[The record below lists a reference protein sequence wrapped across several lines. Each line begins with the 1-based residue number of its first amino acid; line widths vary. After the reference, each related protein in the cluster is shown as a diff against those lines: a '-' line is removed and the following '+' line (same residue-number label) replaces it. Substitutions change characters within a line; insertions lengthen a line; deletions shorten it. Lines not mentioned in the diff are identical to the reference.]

1 MSYNLQGDIMFI
13 SKVDIH
19 NYRIIG
25 DENFSLELKP
35 FTLIVGENNAGKSTI
50 LKAIQLVLS
59 QDISIYRSRMLELE
73 DINYNSRINF
83 CKKVRDL
90 EYNVEEIKFP
100 EVEISLTFEELSD
113 IQEAI
118 VGDWFIDKDLTKAKI
133 TYKFKPRA
141 GFNKLE
147 WIESIRE
154 KKYQEDSEI
163 EFPIKEY
170 DYIIYG
176 GGNENNKCDSYL
188 LSMLKMDYLD
198 ALRDSKKELMSGSS
212 SNLLFKILAG
222 ASDGSYDDIKSS
234 LSNVEESIS
243 SNETLSE
250 IKDTIEKLL
259 DTVSLDYSGKN
270 DVSFNF
276 NSLEIREMLKKLSLR
291 YGTNPIDINRNGLG
305 RNNLLYI
312 SLVISKFAN
321 TNYFG
326 KETQFRLVGIEEPEA
341 HLHVHLQDHLAKN
354 IKGIIHNES
363 KDTQLIMTSHSTHI
377 CGTLDIDNTVVIY
390 NDNGAIKNH
399 YILSG
404 FNSSKDDIKRKRYLQ
419 KYLDATK
426 TPMFF
431 SRKLILVE
439 GIAEQILIPT
449 LFEKHTG
456 KTLESVGCSLLNVN
470 GIAFKNFLE
479 IIRKG
484 YYIKCAVLTD
494 GDKGTQTEERAVKLI
509 EEYSKCEDVIS
520 IKANEVTFEKEI
532 MKFNKGNH
540 SKKHILEAYKETRP
554 YLGKDYNE
562 LFYEDKNIEDG
573 EFNVAEEITI
583 DDVFENIEKYKS
595 EFAYNLN
602 MSIEDNPEIPF
613 VIPDYIKEAFDF
625 IIDDK

>member
-1 MSYNLQGDIMFI
+1 MFI
-13 SKVDIH
+13 SQLDIH

-25 DENFSLELKP
+25 NKGFSLELKP

-50 LKAIQLVLS
+50 LKSIELVLS
-59 QDISIYRSRMLELE
+59 QEISIYRSRMLELD
-73 DINYNSRINF
+73 DINYKSRIDF
-83 CKKVRDL
+83 CEKVINSEVDI
-90 EYNVEEIKFP
+90 EEIKFP
-100 EVEISLTFEELSD
+100 EVEISLIFKDLNP

-118 VGDWFIDKDLTKAKI
+118 VGDWFIDKNFTQAKV

-141 GFNKLE
+141 GFNKSE
-147 WIESIRE
+147 WIKLIRE
-154 KKYQEDSEI
+154 KNYEKASEI

-170 DYIIYG
+170 DYVIYG

-188 LSMLKMDYLD
+188 LSMLKMDYLE
-198 ALRDSKKELMSGSS
+198 ALRDAKKELVSGSS
-212 SNLLFKILAG
+212 SNLLFKILDG
-222 ASDGSYDDIKSS
+222 VPDGSYDDIKST
-234 LSNVEESIS
+234 LSSIDTSIS
-243 SNETLSE
+243 SNETLSGMKST
-250 IKDTIEKLL
+250 IKNLL
-259 DTVSLDYSGKN
+259 DKVSLDYSGDN

-276 NSLEIREMLKKLSLR
+276 NSPEIREMLKKLSLR
-291 YGTNPIDINRNGLG
+291 YGANPIDINRNGLG

-354 IKGIIHNES
+354 IKGIIHNEN

-377 CGTLDIDNTVVIY
+377 CGTLDIENTVVIY
-390 NDNGAIKNH
+390 NDNGTIKNH

-404 FNSSKDDIKRKRYLQ
+404 FNNSNDDIKRKRYLQ

-456 KTLESVGCSLLNVN
+456 KILESVGCSLLNVN

-494 GDKGTQTEERAVKLI
+494 GDKGTETENRAANLI
-509 EEYSKCEDVIS
+509 EEYSDCKDVIS
-520 IKANEVTFEKEI
+520 ININEVTFEKEI
-532 MKFNKGNH
+532 IEFNKGND
-540 SKKHILEAYKETRP
+540 SKKHILEAYEDTKPRA
-554 YLGKDYNE
+554 GKRYKDSFCNA
-562 LFYEDKNIEDG
+562 EDG
-573 EFNVAEEITI
+573 EFDLGRDIIVDEMFSKIK
-583 DDVFENIEKYKS
+583 DSKS

-602 MSIEDNPEIPF
+602 MSIEDNPDIQFIIPE
-613 VIPDYIKEAFDF
+613 YIKAAFDF
-625 IIDDK
+625 IVNDK

>member
-1 MSYNLQGDIMFI
+1 MFI
-13 SKVDIH
+13 SQLDIH
-19 NYRIIG
+19 SYRIIG
-25 DENFSLELKP
+25 DKGFSLELKP

-50 LKAIQLVLS
+50 LKSIELVLS
-59 QDISIYRSRMLELE
+59 QDISIYRSRMLELD
-73 DINYNSRINF
+73 DINYKSRIDF
-83 CKKVRDL
+83 CEKVINS
-90 EYNVEEIKFP
+90 EVAIEEIKFP
-100 EVEISLTFEELSD
+100 EVEISLIFKDLNP

-118 VGDWFIDKDLTKAKI
+118 VGDWFIDKNFTEAKV

-141 GFNKLE
+141 GFNKSE
-147 WIESIRE
+147 WIKLIRE
-154 KKYQEDSEI
+154 KNYEKVSEI

-170 DYIIYG
+170 DYVIYG

-188 LSMLKMDYLD
+188 LSMLKMDYLE
-198 ALRDSKKELMSGSS
+198 ALRDAKKELVSGSS
-212 SNLLFKILAG
+212 SNLLFKILDG
-222 ASDGSYDDIKSS
+222 VPDGSYDDIKST
-234 LSNVEESIS
+234 LSSIDTSIS
-243 SNETLSE
+243 TNKTLSGMTFT
-250 IKDTIEKLL
+250 IKDLL
-259 DTVSLDYSGKN
+259 DKVSLDYSGDN
-270 DVSFNF
+270 DISFNF
-276 NSLEIREMLKKLSLR
+276 NSPEIREMLKKLSLR

-341 HLHVHLQDHLAKN
+341 HLHIHLQDHLAKN
-354 IKGIIHNES
+354 IKGIIHNEN

-377 CGTLDIDNTVVIY
+377 CGTLDIENTVVIY
-390 NDNGAIKNH
+390 NDNGIIKNH

-404 FNSSKDDIKRKRYLQ
+404 FNNSKDDIKRKRYLQ

-431 SRKLILVE
+431 SRRLILVE

-456 KTLESVGCSLLNVN
+456 KTLKSVGGSLLNVN

-494 GDKGTQTEERAVKLI
+494 GDKGTKTENRADKLI
-509 EEYSKCEDVIS
+509 EEYSQYEDVIA
-520 IKANEVTFEKEI
+520 IKINEITFEKEI
-532 MKFNKGNH
+532 MEFNKGNN
-540 SKKHILEAYKETRP
+540 SKKHILEAYKDTRTN
-554 YLGKDYNE
+554 LGKAYNE
-562 LFYEDKNIEDG
+562 LFYKDKNVEGG
-573 EFNVAEEITI
+573 EFNLAGEISV
-583 DDVFENIEKYKS
+583 DDLFVKIEDYKS

-602 MSIEDNPEIPF
+602 MSIEDNPDIPF
-613 VIPDYIKEAFDF
+613 IIPDYIKAAFNF

>member
-1 MSYNLQGDIMFI
+1 MFI
-13 SKVDIH
+13 SQLDIH

-25 DENFSLELKP
+25 DRGFSLELKP

-50 LKAIQLVLS
+50 LKSIELVLS
-59 QDISIYRSRMLELE
+59 QDISIYRSRMLELD
-73 DINYNSRINF
+73 DINYKSRIDF
-83 CKKVRDL
+83 CK
-90 EYNVEEIKFP
+90 NVINSQVAIEEIKFP
-100 EVEISLTFEELSD
+100 EVEISLIFKDLNP

-118 VGDWFIDKDLTKAKI
+118 VGDWFIDKNFTEAKV

-141 GFNKLE
+141 GFNKSE
-147 WIESIRE
+147 WIKLIRQKNYE
-154 KKYQEDSEI
+154 KASEI

-170 DYIIYG
+170 DYVIYG

-188 LSMLKMDYLD
+188 LSMLKMDYLE
-198 ALRDSKKELMSGSS
+198 ALRDAKKELVSGSS
-212 SNLLFKILAG
+212 SNLLFKILDG
-222 ASDGSYDDIKSS
+222 VPDGSYDDIKST
-234 LSNVEESIS
+234 LSSIDTSIS
-243 SNETLSE
+243 SNETLSGMKST
-250 IKDTIEKLL
+250 IKDLL
-259 DTVSLDYSGKN
+259 DKVSLDYSGDN

-276 NSLEIREMLKKLSLR
+276 NSPEIREMLKKLSLR

-354 IKGIIHNES
+354 IKGIIHNEN

-377 CGTLDIDNTVVIY
+377 CGTLDIENTVIIY
-390 NDNGAIKNH
+390 NDNGTIKNH

-404 FNSSKDDIKRKRYLQ
+404 FTNEKDDIKRKRYLQ

-431 SRKLILVE
+431 SRRLILVE

-484 YYIKCAVLTD
+484 YYIKCVVLTD
-494 GDKGTQTEERAVKLI
+494 GDKGTKTENRAVNLI
-509 EEYSKCEDVIS
+509 EEYSQCEDVIS
-520 IKANEVTFEKEI
+520 IKTNEVTFEKEI

-540 SKKHILEAYKETRP
+540 SKKHILEAYKDTRP
-554 YLGKDYNE
+554 QLGKAYNK
-562 LFYEDKNIEDG
+562 LFYKDKSIEDVEFIVSEDIAVDDVFGNIED
-573 EFNVAEEITI
+573 
-583 DDVFENIEKYKS
+583 YKS

-613 VIPDYIKEAFDF
+613 VIPNYIKEAFDF
-625 IIDDK
+625 IIYDK

>member
-1 MSYNLQGDIMFI
+1 MFI
-13 SKVDIH
+13 SQLDIH

-25 DENFSLELKP
+25 DKGFSLELKP

-50 LKAIQLVLS
+50 LKSIELVLS
-59 QDISIYRSRMLELE
+59 QDISIYRSRMLELD
-73 DINYNSRINF
+73 DINYKSRIDF
-83 CKKVRDL
+83 CEKVINS
-90 EYNVEEIKFP
+90 EVAIKEIKFP
-100 EVEISLTFEELSD
+100 EVEISLIFKGLNP

-118 VGDWFIDKDLTKAKI
+118 VGDWFIDKNFTEAKV

-141 GFNKLE
+141 GFNKSE
-147 WIESIRE
+147 WIKLIRE
-154 KKYQEDSEI
+154 KNYEKASEI

-170 DYIIYG
+170 DYVIYG

-188 LSMLKMDYLD
+188 LSMLKMDYLE
-198 ALRDSKKELMSGSS
+198 ALRDAKKELVSGSS
-212 SNLLFKILAG
+212 SNLLFKILDG
-222 ASDGSYDDIKSS
+222 VPDGSYDDIKST
-234 LSNVEESIS
+234 LSSIDTSIS
-243 SNETLSE
+243 SNETLSGMTST
-250 IKDTIEKLL
+250 IKDLL
-259 DTVSLDYSGKN
+259 DKVSLDYSGDN

-276 NSLEIREMLKKLSLR
+276 NSPEIREMLKKLSLR

-354 IKGIIHNES
+354 IKGIIHNEN

-377 CGTLDIDNTVVIY
+377 CGTLDIENTVVIY
-390 NDNGAIKNH
+390 NDNGIIKNH

-404 FNSSKDDIKRKRYLQ
+404 FNNSKDDIKRKRYLQ

-431 SRKLILVE
+431 SRRLILVE

-494 GDKGTQTEERAVKLI
+494 GDKGTETEDRAINLI
-509 EEYSKCEDVIS
+509 QEYSQCGEVIS
-520 IKANEVTFEKEI
+520 INANEVTFEKEI
-532 MKFNKGNH
+532 MEFNKGNH

-554 YLGKDYNE
+554 KLGKAYNE
-562 LFYEDKNIEDG
+562 LFYKNIEDR
-573 EFNVAEEITI
+573 EFNVAGEIVV
-583 DDVFENIEKYKS
+583 DDVFAKIEDYKS

-602 MSIEDNPEIPF
+602 MSIEDNPDIQF
-613 VIPDYIKEAFDF
+613 IIPDYIKAAFDF

>member
-1 MSYNLQGDIMFI
+1 MFI
-13 SKVDIH
+13 SQLDIH

-25 DENFSLELKP
+25 DNGFSLELKP

-50 LKAIQLVLS
+50 LKSIELVLS
-59 QDISIYRSRMLELE
+59 QDISIYRSRMLELD
-73 DINYNSRINF
+73 DINYKSRIDF
-83 CKKVRDL
+83 CEKVINSEVDI
-90 EYNVEEIKFP
+90 EEIKFP
-100 EVEISLTFEELSD
+100 EVEISLIFKDLNP

-118 VGDWFIDKDLTKAKI
+118 VGDWFIDKNFTEAKV

-141 GFNKLE
+141 GFNKSE
-147 WIESIRE
+147 WIKLIRE
-154 KKYQEDSEI
+154 KNYEKASEV

-170 DYIIYG
+170 DYVIYG

-188 LSMLKMDYLD
+188 LSMLKMDYLE
-198 ALRDSKKELMSGSS
+198 ALRDAKKELVSGSS
-212 SNLLFKILAG
+212 SNLLFKILDG
-222 ASDGSYDDIKSS
+222 VPDGSYDDIKST
-234 LSNVEESIS
+234 LSSIDTSIS
-243 SNETLSE
+243 SNETLSGMKST
-250 IKDTIEKLL
+250 IKDLL
-259 DTVSLDYSGKN
+259 DKISLDYSGDN

-276 NSLEIREMLKKLSLR
+276 NSPEIREMLKKLSLR

-354 IKGIIHNES
+354 IKEIIHNEN

-377 CGTLDIDNTVVIY
+377 CGTLDIENTVVIY
-390 NDNGAIKNH
+390 NDNGIIKNH

-404 FNSSKDDIKRKRYLQ
+404 FNNSKDDTKRKRYLQ

-431 SRKLILVE
+431 SRRLILVE
-439 GIAEQILIPT
+439 GVAEQILIPT

-494 GDKGTQTEERAVKLI
+494 GDKGTKTEDRAVNLI
-509 EEYSKCEDVIS
+509 EEYSQCEDVIS
-520 IKANEVTFEKEI
+520 IKTNEVTFEKEI
-532 MKFNKGNH
+532 MEFNKGNH
-540 SKKHILEAYKETRP
+540 SKKHILEAYKDTRP
-554 YLGKDYNE
+554 QLGKAYNE
-562 LFYEDKNIEDG
+562 SFYEDKNIEDG
-573 EFNVAEEITI
+573 EFNVAEEIDV
-583 DDVFENIEKYKS
+583 DDVFGNIEDYKS

-613 VIPDYIKEAFDF
+613 IIPDYIKEAFDF

>member
-1 MSYNLQGDIMFI
+1 MFI
-13 SKVDIH
+13 SQLDIH

-25 DENFSLELKP
+25 DMGFSLELKP

-50 LKAIQLVLS
+50 LKSIELLLS
-59 QDISIYRSRMLELE
+59 QDISIYRSRMLELD
-73 DINYNSRINF
+73 DINYKSRVDF
-83 CKKVRDL
+83 CEKVNNAEVD
-90 EYNVEEIKFP
+90 VEEIKFP
-100 EVEISLTFEELSD
+100 EVEVSLTFKDLNT

-118 VGDWFIDKDLTKAKI
+118 VGDWFINKSFTEAKV

-141 GFNKLE
+141 GFNKVE
-147 WIESIRE
+147 WIKSIRG
-154 KKYQEDSEI
+154 KNYKNSNEI

-170 DYIIYG
+170 DYVIYG

-198 ALRDSKKELMSGSS
+198 ALRDAKKELVSGSS
-212 SNLLFKILAG
+212 SNLLFKILDG
-222 ASDGSYDDIKSS
+222 VPDGSYDDIKSTLAS
-234 LSNVEESIS
+234 IDTSIS
-243 SNETLSE
+243 SNETLLGMKST
-250 IKDTIEKLL
+250 IKNLL
-259 DTVSLDYSGKN
+259 DKVSLDYSGDN

-276 NSLEIREMLKKLSLR
+276 NSPEIREMLKKLSLR

-312 SLVISKFAN
+312 SLVISKFSN

-354 IKGIIHNES
+354 IKEVIYNEN

-377 CGTLDIDNTVVIY
+377 CGTLDIENTVVIY
-390 NDNGAIKNH
+390 NDNGIIKNH
-399 YILSG
+399 YILNG
-404 FNSSKDDIKRKRYLQ
+404 FTTTKDDIKIKRYLQ

-439 GIAEQILIPT
+439 GIAEQILVPT

-456 KTLESVGCSLLNVN
+456 KTLESIGCSLLNVN

-494 GDKGTQTEERAVKLI
+494 GDKGTETEDRAINLI
-509 EEYSKCEDVIS
+509 KEYSQYRDVIS
-520 IKANEVTFEKEI
+520 INTNEVTFEKEI
-532 MKFNKGNH
+532 MEFNKGSQN
-540 SKKHILEAYKETRP
+540 KKHILEAYEDTKPRSGKSYKES
-554 YLGKDYNE
+554 
-562 LFYEDKNIEDG
+562 FYSVKDG
-573 EFNVAEEITI
+573 EFDLAREII
-583 DDVFENIEKYKS
+583 VEDLFPKIKNYKS

-613 VIPDYIKEAFDF
+613 IIPDYIKAAFDF

>member
-1 MSYNLQGDIMFI
+1 MFI
-13 SKVDIH
+13 SQLDIH

-25 DENFSLELKP
+25 NEGFSLELKP

-50 LKAIQLVLS
+50 LKSIELVLS
-59 QDISIYRSRMLELE
+59 QDISIYRSRMLELD
-73 DINYNSRINF
+73 DINYKSRIGF
-83 CKKVRDL
+83 CEKVINSEVD
-90 EYNVEEIKFP
+90 VEEIEFP
-100 EVEISLTFEELSD
+100 EVEISLIFKDLNT

-118 VGDWFIDKDLTKAKI
+118 VGDWFIDKNLTQAKV

-141 GFNKLE
+141 GFNKFE
-147 WIESIRE
+147 WIKLIRE
-154 KKYQEDSEI
+154 KNYGKASEI

-170 DYIIYG
+170 DYVIYG

-188 LSMLKMDYLD
+188 LSMLKMDYLE
-198 ALRDSKKELMSGSS
+198 ALRDAKKELVSGSS
-212 SNLLFKILAG
+212 SNLLFKILDG
-222 ASDGSYDDIKSS
+222 VPDGSYDDIKST
-234 LSNVEESIS
+234 LSSIDTSIS
-243 SNETLSE
+243 SNETLSGMKST
-250 IKDTIEKLL
+250 IKDLL
-259 DTVSLDYSGKN
+259 DKVSLDYSGDN

-276 NSLEIREMLKKLSLR
+276 NSPEIREMLKKLSLR

-354 IKGIIHNES
+354 IKGIIHNEN

-377 CGTLDIDNTVVIY
+377 CGTLDIENTVVIY
-390 NDNGAIKNH
+390 NDNGIIKNH

-404 FNSSKDDIKRKRYLQ
+404 FNNSKDDTKRKRYLQ

-431 SRKLILVE
+431 SRRLILVE

-494 GDKGTQTEERAVKLI
+494 GDKGTKTENRADKLI
-509 EEYSKCEDVIS
+509 EEYSQCEKVIA
-520 IKANEVTFEKEI
+520 IKINEITFEKEI
-532 MKFNKGNH
+532 MEFNKGNY
-540 SKKHILEAYKETRP
+540 SKKHILEAYKYTRP
-554 YLGKDYNE
+554 QLGKAYNK
-562 LFYEDKNIEDG
+562 LFYKDKNIEDG
-573 EFNVAEEITI
+573 EFIVSEDIAV
-583 DDVFENIEKYKS
+583 DDIFVNIEDYKS

>member
-1 MSYNLQGDIMFI
+1 MFI
-13 SKVDIH
+13 SQLDIQ
-19 NYRIIG
+19 NYRLIG
-25 DENFSLELKP
+25 AKRFSLELKP

-50 LKAIQLVLS
+50 LKSIELLLS
-59 QDISIYRSRMLELE
+59 QDISIYRSRMLELD
-73 DINYNSRINF
+73 DINYKSRVDFCEKVNNSE
-83 CKKVRDL
+83 VD
-90 EYNVEEIKFP
+90 VEEIEFP
-100 EVEISLTFEELSD
+100 EVEVSLTFKDLNP

-118 VGDWFIDKDLTKAKI
+118 VGDWFINKSFTEAKV

-141 GFNKLE
+141 GFNKVE
-147 WIESIRE
+147 WIKSIRGKNYE
-154 KKYQEDSEI
+154 NASEI

-170 DYIIYG
+170 DYVIYG

-198 ALRDSKKELMSGSS
+198 ALRDSKKELVSGSS
-212 SNLLFKILAG
+212 SNLLFKILDG
-222 ASDGSYDDIKSS
+222 VPDGSYDDIKSTLAS
-234 LSNVEESIS
+234 IDTSIS
-243 SNETLSE
+243 SNETLSGMKST
-250 IKDTIEKLL
+250 IKDLL
-259 DTVSLDYSGKN
+259 DKVSLDYSGDN

-276 NSLEIREMLKKLSLR
+276 NSPEIREMLKKLSLR

-312 SLVISKFAN
+312 SLVISKFSN

-354 IKGIIHNES
+354 IKGIIHNEN

-377 CGTLDIDNTVVIY
+377 CGALDIENTVVIY
-390 NDNGAIKNH
+390 NDNGIIKNH

-404 FNSSKDDIKRKRYLQ
+404 FTNKKEDIKRKRYLQ

-439 GIAEQILIPT
+439 GIAEQILVPT

-494 GDKGTQTEERAVKLI
+494 GDKGTETEDRAINLI
-509 EEYSKCEDVIS
+509 KEYSQYGHVIS
-520 IKANEVTFEKEI
+520 INTNEVTFEKEI
-532 MKFNKGNH
+532 MEFNKGNQN
-540 SKKHILEAYKETRP
+540 KKHIIEAYEDTKPRAGKSYKESF
-554 YLGKDYNE
+554 YNV
-562 LFYEDKNIEDG
+562 EDG
-573 EFNVAEEITI
+573 EFDLDREII
-583 DDVFENIEKYKS
+583 VDDLFSKIKNCKS

-613 VIPDYIKEAFDF
+613 IIPDYIKAAFDF